1 MVKSMTGFGKVSES
15 FDKFDITVEIK
26 SVNSKYFDPFFRI
39 PRLVSSAELDMRSF
53 IQEKLIRGKV
63 EVRVEV
69 AAKTAVNDPVL
80 NKELFAKYKEIITA
94 IKDGAGIEEEP
105 KIEHFLHMP
114 DIIEFRADATAEE
127 ELHKNLMQAVS
138 DCVAR
143 LDEMRIAE
151 GTALETDI
159 EKRIDNLR
167 GIISG
172 IDASK
177 AGVFEYWA
185 EKFKKRITEM
195 GVLGGYDERIIQ
207 EAALYGEKADITEEI
222 TRLRSHLEQFLK
234 ILKIE
239 YPAGKKL
246 DFLSQ
251 EIHREFNTIA
261 SKSSKASIISAV
273 VEAKAEAD
281 RIREQVQNIV

>member
-15 FDKFDITVEIK
+15 FDKFDITAEIK

-39 PRLVSSAELDMRSF
+39 PRLVSSAELDMRSL

-94 IKDGAGIEEEP
+94 IKDGAGIEDEP
-105 KIEHFLHMP
+105 KIEHFLRMP
-114 DIIEFRADATAEE
+114 DIIEFRADETAEE

-151 GTALETDI
+151 GAALATDI

-167 GIISG
+167 IIISG
-172 IDASK
+172 IDAAK
-177 AGVFEYWA
+177 AGVFEYWT
-185 EKFKKRITEM
+185 EKFKKRMTEM
-195 GVLGGYDERIIQ
+195 GVPGGYDERIIQ

-234 ILKIE
+234 ILKTE